1 MRIAVTDANIFI
13 DLIKLQ
19 WLGYLFSI
27 EVEIYATIEVIDEL
41 NENQLERVTAFIQ
54 SQQLRVHHFS
64 TEELEQVMA
73 INAPLSLTTQ
83 DKSVVY
89 LAKKLDASVLS
100 GDNPLRKFC
109 EKQQLEVKG
118 IIWLFD
124 RFLQLQLITHE
135 IAITQMNY
143 LLSFNN
149 RLPAIDCQARLKEW
163 KEKL

>member
-1 MRIAVTDANIFI
+1 MKIGVTDANVFI

-27 EVEIYATIEVIDEL
+27 ELDIYTTREIIDEL
-41 NENQLERVTAFIQ
+41 NDGQMERVNAFIQ
-54 SQQLRVHHFS
+54 SQQLTVYYFS
-64 TEELEQVMA
+64 AEELEQISTMKTPA
-73 INAPLSLTTQ
+73 SLTTE
-83 DKSVVY
+83 DKSVVF
-89 LAKKLDASVLS
+89 LARLLQSSVLS

-109 EKQQLEVKG
+109 EKQNLEVKG

-124 RFLQLQLITHE
+124 RFLQLNLVTYQTAAE
-135 IAITQMNY
+135 RMNY

-149 RLPAIDCQARLKEW
+149 RLPAADCESRLKEW